1 MFFVKENI
9 DEEKLVNFVK
19 EVLSGNGNENEVK
32 NWIRIIQEETHC
44 PQIANTI
51 FWNNNEMTPEQIIK
65 KALKYKNKNFSNI
78 VIKDEVYSDYWDK
91 PFVFKDF
98 IIDGVSLYN
107 KIKLLGYKYV
117 PCLGWGVIEFQK
129 ENIER
134 LILNEPPDL
143 SDGKYSL
150 LICPCS
156 DIECGCIAVSINRIN
171 DMIVWDEFEVK
182 HQNITL
188 NQMGPYFFKWEEY
201 KKIIESSLVC

>member
-1 MFFVKENI
+1 M
-9 DEEKLVNFVK
+9 
-19 EVLSGNGNENEVK
+19 
-32 NWIRIIQEETHC
+32 
-44 PQIANTI
+44 
-51 FWNNNEMTPEQIIK
+51 
-65 KALKYKNKNFSNI
+65 
-78 VIKDEVYSDYWDK
+78 VY
-91 PFVFKDF
+91 
-98 IIDGVSLYN
+98 LY

-117 PCLGWGVIEFQK
+117 PYLGWGVREFQK

-143 SDGKYSL
+143 SDGKNPL

-188 NQMGPYFFKWEEY
+188 NQIGPYFFKWEEY
-201 KKIIESSLVC
+201 KNIIESTLVC